1 MRDNM
6 PELVPHHTCQLIFR
20 LDRCNQLAR
29 YVHPSAHHRKG
40 VSLWR
45 IGNKKPEIQPAGRQ
59 MLHETVADASSS
71 APNSL
76 SSIGRIPVAPR
87 SARKSPS
94 HISCSGV
101 NILAPGLE
109 GLSAVK
115 AQGELCCCAEAR
127 GVGESSKRR
136 ASRACRR
143 RVIGRDPHEEIYG
156 PSVSDCRVA
165 STRPVVAIS

>member
-1 MRDNM
+1 AISLRVTYTLPPTIEKALACGESETKNRKFSPLGGRCFTRRSPMR
-6 PELVPHHTCQLIFR
+6 
-20 LDRCNQLAR
+20 
-29 YVHPSAHHRKG
+29 
-40 VSLWR
+40 
-45 IGNKKPEIQPAGRQ
+45 
-59 MLHETVADASSS
+59 SSS

-156 PSVSDCRVA
+156 PSVSDCHVA
-165 STRPVVAIS
+165 STRPVVAISVHQG